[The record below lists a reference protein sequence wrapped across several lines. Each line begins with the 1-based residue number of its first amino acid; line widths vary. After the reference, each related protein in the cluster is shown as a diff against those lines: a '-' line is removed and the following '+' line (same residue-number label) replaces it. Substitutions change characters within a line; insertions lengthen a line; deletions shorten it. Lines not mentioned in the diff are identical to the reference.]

1 MICRTVKSKMP
12 DLLLAPESVAAD
24 VRAHVESCAD
34 CAKELHELEAT
45 MALMDGWDAP
55 EVSPYF
61 DGRMQVL
68 LREEKEAEPAGW
80 WERMRARFAY
90 GEKIN
95 MRPIAAAALALVL
108 AVGGGLYE
116 GITAHQSHTKA
127 QAASPVVRDL
137 QSLDENAQVFQQLSS
152 MDQQDDGGNG
162 ANSL

>member
-24 VRAHVESCAD
+24 VRTHVESCAD

-68 LREEKEAEPAGW
+68 LREEKEAQPAGW

-90 GEKIN
+90 GEKVN
-95 MRPIAAAALALVL
+95 MRPLAAAALALVL
-108 AVGGGLYE
+108 AVGAGLYE
-116 GITAHQSHTKA
+116 GVSTHHARPA
-127 QAASPVVRDL
+127 QATSPVVRDL
-137 QSLDENAQVFQQLSS
+137 QSLDDNAQVFQQLSS
-152 MDQQDDGGNG
+152 MDQQDDNG
-162 ANSL
+162 DGPNNL

>member
-24 VRAHVESCAD
+24 VRSHVESCAD
-34 CAKELHELEAT
+34 CAKELRELEAT
-45 MALMDGWDAP
+45 MALMDAWEAP

-80 WERMRARFAY
+80 WERLRARFAY
-90 GEKIN
+90 GEKVN
-95 MRPIAAAALALVL
+95 MRPLTAAALALVL

-116 GITAHQSHTKA
+116 EMFTHHTQPA
-127 QAASPVVRDL
+127 QADSLVIRDL
-137 QSLDENAQVFQQLSS
+137 QSLDENSQVFQQLNS
-152 MDQQDDGGNG
+152 MEQQDDSGNG
-162 ANSL
+162 SSSL